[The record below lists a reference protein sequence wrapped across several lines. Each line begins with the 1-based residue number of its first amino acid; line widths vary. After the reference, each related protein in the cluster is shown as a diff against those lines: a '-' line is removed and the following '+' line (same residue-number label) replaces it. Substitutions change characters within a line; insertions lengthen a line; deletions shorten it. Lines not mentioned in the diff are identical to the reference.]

1 MRKEIKLKSL
11 KLSYFRGIQRKEITF
26 HNHHTNIMGK
36 NQAGKTTLVD
46 AWNWLL
52 FGKDSNG
59 NSQFEVKPLDE
70 NNNYLSGVE
79 TEVVGVLEVNGE
91 TIELKRILKENWSR
105 PKGQEQ
111 KVFKGNVTD
120 FYWNDVPMKLKEYTA
135 KVQNILDENIFKLIT
150 NPLAFDALP
159 WKERRAALIEMCGDV
174 SDNDLAK
181 SNPKYESLVKV
192 LSNKTLEEYK
202 KEVAAKRLK
211 LIKDREAIPTR
222 IDEVYR
228 GMPEDRDFDVIRE
241 KINFKNE
248 ELDEVEAKINDKSKA
263 QNALYEERSKTN
275 AKIHQL
281 KTELQNIKFEIER
294 DVKASQTQDTTKLD
308 ELTRKIK
315 AKKEA
320 IADYEAAVKR
330 FEASIQDID
339 KQRDR
344 LREQWHTENAKSF
357 EFNESECKCPTCKRA
372 FEAEDIEAKRTE
384 LETNFNQAKQNKI
397 AEISKKGGE
406 LKEQSE
412 KLQER
417 KKGGETEIVKAK
429 EELQVLEQAFEKE
442 SERLSSN
449 EPKKSIEKLVKET
462 LEANQD
468 YQAKQNEITK
478 LEESLTEVKP
488 VDVSEFQQQKNAISS
503 EIETL
508 KKELAAEDARKEALK
523 RVEQLGEEE
532 RLLNEQITNIEGQEF
547 TIESFT
553 KLKVETLEKKINS
566 QFKLVNFKLFNVQ
579 INGSI
584 NETCEALING
594 VPFSAANTASRINA
608 GIDIINSLC
617 DYYQVSAPIFLD
629 NRESV
634 TDIID
639 TDSQVIN
646 LIVSPSD
653 KELRVA

>member
-11 KLSYFRGIQRKEITF
+11 KFYYFRGITRKEIIF
-26 HNHHTNIMGK
+26 NNHHTNIFGR
-36 NQAGKTTLVD
+36 NEAGKTTLVD
-46 AWNWLL
+46 GWNWLL

-79 TEVVGVLEVNGE
+79 TEVVGVLDVNGE
-91 TIELKRILKENWSR
+91 EVELKRILKENWSR

-159 WKERRAALIEMCGDV
+159 WKERRAVLIEMCGDV
-174 SDNDLAK
+174 SDNDLAQ

-202 KEVAAKRLK
+202 KEVVARRLK
-211 LIKDREAIPTR
+211 LIKDRDAIPTR

-241 KINFKNE
+241 KISFKKE
-248 ELDEVEAKINDKSKA
+248 ELGEVEAKISDKSKA
-263 QNALYEERSKTN
+263 QDALYEERSKTN
-275 AKIHQL
+275 SKIHQL

-294 DVKASQTQDTTKLD
+294 NVKASQTQDTTKLD

-315 AKKEA
+315 SKKEA

-330 FEASIQDID
+330 FETSIQDID
-339 KQRDR
+339 KQRDA
-344 LREQWHTENAKSF
+344 LREQWHNENAKTF

-372 FEAEDIEAKRTE
+372 FESEDIEAKRTE

-397 AEISKKGGE
+397 ADISKKGGE
-406 LKEQSE
+406 LKTQSE

-417 KKGGETEIVKAK
+417 KKSGETEIVKA
-429 EELQVLEQAFEKE
+429 ETELRVLEQAFENE

-449 EPKKSIEKLVKET
+449 EPKKSVEELVKEALAENEGYKSKQT
-462 LEANQD
+462 QIANLE
-468 YQAKQNEITK
+468 T
-478 LEESLTEVKP
+478 SLTEVKP
-488 VDVSEFQQQKNAISS
+488 VDVSEFTKQKS
-503 EIETL
+503 EITTELETL
-508 KKELAAEDARKEALK
+508 KKELATEDTRKEALK

-532 RLLNEQITNIEGQEF
+532 RQLNEQITNIEGQEF

-594 VPFSAANTASRINA
+594 VPFSAANTASKINS